1 MLYLRLINLGLTALG
16 AAVFGAIFLYLSIA
30 TDDFEKRAREVAVAE
45 VSERFENT
53 VIRLG
58 QENRLNSLSKFA
70 DRLSQGLETRMEKL
84 RTDLA
89 NGIDVFVADIL
100 TAACKFDCEKREQAR
115 QAVKAF
121 YLEKIARYQI
131 TLDRIETAVADQY
144 ENVIEELR
152 TDLQIFSGSNFV
164 VFLLAFLLTIFKG
177 RASPH
182 LLPISLSMTVATV
195 IAATWYVFG
204 QDWLMAILLND
215 FLGWSYLGIIAVITM
230 LLIDIAIN
238 KARVT
243 SAIINGILN
252 AIGSAASVDPC

>member
-1 MLYLRLINLGLTALG
+1 MRHLRLLNLGLTALG
-16 AAVFGAIFLYLSIA
+16 AAVFGAMFLYLSVA
-30 TDDFEKRAREVAVAE
+30 TDDFNRRARDVAVAE

-58 QENRLNSLSKFA
+58 QEDRLNSLSRFSEQLSE
-70 DRLSQGLETRMEKL
+70 RLEARMEKL

-89 NGIDVFVADIL
+89 NGIDVFVANIL
-100 TAACKFDCEKREQAR
+100 TANCKFDCEKREQAR
-115 QAVKAF
+115 QAVQTF
-121 YLEKIARYQI
+121 YLERIAQYQI

-152 TDLQIFSGSNFV
+152 NDLRIFSGSNFAI
-164 VFLLAFLLTIFKG
+164 FLLAFLLTIFKG

-195 IAATWYVFG
+195 VAATWYVFG
-204 QDWLMAILLND
+204 QNWLMAILFND
-215 FLGWSYLGIIAVITM
+215 FLGWAYLGIIAVITL
-230 LLIDIAIN
+230 LLIDIALN

-243 SAIINGILN
+243 TGIINATAN
-252 AIGSAASVDPC
+252 AVGSAFSVVPC